1 MELRS
6 GHRLRRS
13 SPPPSHPHGTRSR
26 RMDLV
31 SALPDEVLLLVLAR
45 LRCIRTAAQTS
56 LLSRR
61 WRALWTGPTDLTFRG
76 LVPATIQALF
86 HRFATA
92 SPQVS
97 TLDIGLPWSRH
108 GTAGAGSLLR
118 AAVRLSPRH
127 LILNVKEL
135 YPGHM
140 GNIELPCFERA
151 TSIDIDVGH
160 TWLQPLPDGEFT
172 ALESLSITGQIISI
186 GPLLI
191 RCPRLRVLSLTYSD
205 RYIIHIP
212 HGEFPALEKLSLSAL
227 RVNTGS
233 LLNNCQ
239 RLRVLSV
246 THLHTCPLR
255 IMLPP
260 SGQFPMLE
268 KLNLSGN
275 ITDLGILLN
284 RCPRL
289 HVIGVTFCGMGLH
302 SLIQALATL
311 QKVVPLGLV
320 LSTLGIEIPWR
331 DGISSAR
338 FASLLR
344 TMERLSPQELV
355 VTDNFEG
362 SHSSGRA
369 QEIKA
374 NLPCFANTTSI
385 EMSPRNVS
393 FKSLK
398 PSEFS
403 RLERL
408 SLSSLC
414 STVEIGTL
422 VTRCPRLRVLKVAVS
437 TGKMTVHSASLQ
449 KLDVNWNVGECHGI
463 DIVTPMLKKLH
474 VNARAGGDISVSIS
488 AQVVQDVSWQC
499 WYTRSALVFGS
510 WCVQSLRVQTM
521 ENVMCLHLNAD
532 PLPAGE
538 FTALESLSVTGQIN
552 DLGPLLI
559 RCRRLRELSLTYRD
573 KYALLIPHE
582 HGEFP
587 ALEKLSLSGKM
598 VNHDSL
604 ISSSKSLR
612 ELSVTQLDTC
622 PLRIMLP
629 PSREFQMLEK
639 LTLSGN
645 IADLGILLNG
655 CPRLHVLSVTL
666 RGMRIHSL
674 KAALATLQK
683 AVSLGLVLSTLGVE
697 IQWRD
702 DISAARFASLLR
714 TMERLSPQELV
725 VNANLE
731 GRYTS
736 EHFHEIKANLPCFTH
751 ATSIEM
757 SLQNVC
763 FKSLKPGDFSIL
775 ERLSISRLCSSVD
788 IGTLVTRFTHL
799 RVLKVTVSTGKMMI
813 HSALL
818 QKLDV
823 EWNSGMKCHGID
835 IVTPMLKQLHV
846 EVHAE
851 WDIGVSISAPMV
863 DNVSWQCSYAGSALV
878 FGSWYLHSFRVQT
891 MKNVMCLHLNANV
904 CIYMSLLNLQFDL
917 QTKFYD
923 VQCMI
928 SCPNVLQSQRDAKLN
943 FAHELEKL
951 PVTNF
956 SMLEINFDAA
966 WHVYGALVLQL
977 LQMRR
982 IRVATKKLKVNL
994 PWWPKAKQ
1002 ACPQNCHCDEP
1013 TNWRRQSIF
1022 CTSLEEVEIR
1032 GFNGEDHE
1040 HDFLRL
1046 ILKCSPMLK
1055 RVIVQA
1061 SEVFRGHATEL
1072 SNIYMAHPFVKFYK

>member
-385 EMSPRNVS
+385 EMSPRNRTTS
-393 FKSLK
+393 
-398 PSEFS
+398 
-403 RLERL
+403 
-408 SLSSLC
+408 
-414 STVEIGTL
+414 
-422 VTRCPRLRVLKVAVS
+422 
-437 TGKMTVHSASLQ
+437 
-449 KLDVNWNVGECHGI
+449 I
-463 DIVTPMLKKLH
+463 DIKAHHIWL
-474 VNARAGGDISVSIS
+474 
-488 AQVVQDVSWQC
+488 QQ
-499 WYTRSALVFGS
+499 
-510 WCVQSLRVQTM
+510 
-521 ENVMCLHLNAD
+521 